1 MRRTLAENNWHY
13 DHSPVLGPGLFAG
26 EAKSCCWGSHA
37 SKCDGM
43 RLTIPCEPH
52 GSRPHVAWN
61 LPPRPPGKALGPQ
74 YETCRNPVKRKQ
86 PSISGTRPSKKFCKF
101 MRGLPIACEL
111 RIPDCEFALSQE
123 SARNF
128 GSRICSLSIQGIPM
142 MLIALNKARCC
153 FGSPSA
159 CSIIWKISRWI
170 IIPSRKNWR
179 GSLPCRFDHVG
190 SMKQTRVPHHAI
202 VEQFFLTCRRH
213 PVPELVVTKVQL
225 YRPGTNCW
233 SQNFC
238 AYLECDTLFRLDSKD
253 EIIRSDG
260 IRFI

>member
-1 MRRTLAENNWHY
+1 
-13 DHSPVLGPGLFAG
+13 
-26 EAKSCCWGSHA
+26 
-37 SKCDGM
+37 M
-43 RLTIPCEPH
+43 RLAGIRSSESSHLFQALDLLKNSANSCE
-52 GSRPHVAWN
+52 GCLSEAAWE
-61 LPPRPPGKALGPQ
+61 A
-74 YETCRNPVKRKQ
+74 TCRAIRRSWLEKDWFLEDVYFSPNPH
-86 PSISGTRPSKKFCKF
+86 SAFFGH
-101 MRGLPIACEL
+101 CEL

-170 IIPSRKNWR
+170 IIPSRKNRR

-202 VEQFFLTCRRH
+202 VEQFFVTCRRR

-233 SQNFC
+233 SRNFC